1 MLKIDANSFLF
12 IQEIKLHQVANSILD
27 FMLCMPNLLEHQTCR
42 IEPFDAVLAIEQLLS
57 QVGGIKSER
66 LCLLHQRL
74 SQIPSS
80 MSLPLMLESPE
91 QEEVLDSILQDE
103 F

>member
-1 MLKIDANSFLF
+1 
-12 IQEIKLHQVANSILD
+12 
-27 FMLCMPNLLEHQTCR
+27 MLCMPNLLEVQTCR
-42 IEPFDAVLAIEQLLS
+42 IGPFDAVLAIEQLLS
-57 QVGGIKSER
+57 QVGGTKSER

-80 MSLPLMLESPE
+80 ISLPPMLESSE
-91 QEEVLDSILQDE
+91 QEEVLDLILQHK